1 MYLNLVITF
10 KKISSILWPFQK
22 ASTLIMPLIVFQ
34 EGENYEVSN
43 VAVFLNFGA
52 KINENFTVHKHF
64 GENYGVIS
72 FTSWAI
78 FQRPKEKQ
86 FVLLMYID

>member
-1 MYLNLVITF
+1 M
-10 KKISSILWPFQK
+10 
-22 ASTLIMPLIVFQ
+22 
-34 EGENYEVSN
+34 SN

-86 FVLLMYID
+86 FVLLMYIGLVSVGLLSFFIRRAEG